1 MAVAYHRHP
10 RAIGGMLRVV
20 ECDETCVNKRKRN
33 PLSTWPRCVMVLG
46 PPPFPLPPTCPDTTP
61 AYFVSRTPLR
71 SSGQKYQIDTLV
83 DANIDGCGE

>member
-46 PPPFPLPPTCPDTTP
+46 PPLPTTAHLPRHTACVFRFKDTI
-61 AYFVSRTPLR
+61 A
-71 SSGQKYQIDTLV
+71 
-83 DANIDGCGE
+83 E